1 MVDCHI
7 SSSFR
12 NSLSKSR
19 HYSFSK
25 SSHSLVSSHPPP
37 VKLSPANAEAAQ
49 LYRDNNKE
57 YVKRVR
63 ATVEMSWV
71 DDSEGI

>member
-1 MVDCHI
+1 MADNHI
-7 SSSFR
+7 LF
-12 NSLSKSR
+12 
-19 HYSFSK
+19 
-25 SSHSLVSSHPPP
+25 LVSQLILKISTLFLLQILAFSRLFPSLAPDF
-37 VKLSPANAEAAQ
+37 SPANAEAAQ